1 MEYYQCFARKNS
13 NKQAMLDVFMRD
25 WYATSPYLHDVG
37 IKSNVKCHCTI
48 LAALVVQACVPCSPS
63 HLTPTQESQSHSLF
77 GCKHHKYILN
87 IK

>member
-37 IKSNVKCHCTI
+37 M
-48 LAALVVQACVPCSPS
+48 P
-63 HLTPTQESQSHSLF
+63 
-77 GCKHHKYILN
+77 
-87 IK
+87 